1 GRTEADQGSAGQV
14 RAGFLHLRRYRRRF
28 ARRARGA
35 GFARERGARFGQ
47 QEGRGFVHPAGP
59 AEDHRRQRAG
69 QAASQG
75 HQPVHQGRAVV
86 RRQARLGEGQGAPAE
101 EAEGRRVLSCR
112 TRRCGSPLRSERL
125 ESPWIP
131 AFFVFAT
138 FTRAA
143 SWWAGMTTRP
153 LLPLIVVVALSFVL
167 ALPGCKRES
176 ATAGPAGKADDGAT
190 LPRPDADPG
199 SVTGM
204 PDEPGPGAIG
214 APPAADAA
222 TMDDPEIVFD
232 EDAADTASAEVV
244 PGEPSAADAV
254 AVLRDYYAAIAAR
267 DYARAHALWS
277 DGGRA
282 SGQTLEQFAAGFATT
297 ASVVAETGQP
307 GRVEPAAG
315 SRYIEVPVSISATR
329 DDGSVHRYLGNYTLR
344 RAVVDGASAE
354 QRAWRIA
361 TADIREVTVR
371 SGS

>member
-1 GRTEADQGSAGQV
+1 
-14 RAGFLHLRRYRRRF
+14 
-28 ARRARGA
+28 
-35 GFARERGARFGQ
+35 
-47 QEGRGFVHPAGP
+47 
-59 AEDHRRQRAG
+59 
-69 QAASQG
+69 
-75 HQPVHQGRAVV
+75 
-86 RRQARLGEGQGAPAE
+86 
-101 EAEGRRVLSCR
+101 
-112 TRRCGSPLRSERL
+112 
-125 ESPWIP
+125 
-131 AFFVFAT
+131 
-138 FTRAA
+138 
-143 SWWAGMTTRP
+143 MTTRP
-153 LLPLIVVVALSFVL
+153 LLPLIVAALSL
-167 ALPGCKRES
+167 ALVLPGCKREN
-176 ATAGPAGKADDGAT
+176 ATAGSAGGAGDDIA
-190 LPRPDADPG
+190 LPRPDTGAG

-204 PDEPGPGAIG
+204 PDAPGPGAIG
-214 APPAADAA
+214 PPPAADTA

-232 EDAADTASAEVV
+232 EEAADPASVEVV